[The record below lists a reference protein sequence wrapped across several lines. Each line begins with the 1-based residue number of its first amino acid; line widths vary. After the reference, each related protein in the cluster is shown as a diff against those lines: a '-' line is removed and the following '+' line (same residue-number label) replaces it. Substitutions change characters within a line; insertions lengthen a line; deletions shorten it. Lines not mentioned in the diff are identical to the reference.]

1 LNSKS
6 KGGELLR
13 FYMKEILAS
22 KPIAQILEDKP
33 FVTDRS
39 PIKDRAYH
47 SATPF
52 ISVDPVTGKRKEVA
66 TAQVVSHHG
75 CEG

>member
-1 LNSKS
+1 
-6 KGGELLR
+6 
-13 FYMKEILAS
+13 MKEILED
-22 KPIAQILEDKP
+22 KPIAQLLEDKPIAQLLEDKP

>member
-1 LNSKS
+1 MNSKS

-13 FYMKEILAS
+13 FYMKEILED
-22 KPIAQILEDKP
+22 KPIVQILEDKP

-39 PIKDRAYH
+39 PIKDSAHRSA
-47 SATPF
+47 ATPF

-66 TAQVVSHHG
+66 TAQVVSHH
-75 CEG
+75 E